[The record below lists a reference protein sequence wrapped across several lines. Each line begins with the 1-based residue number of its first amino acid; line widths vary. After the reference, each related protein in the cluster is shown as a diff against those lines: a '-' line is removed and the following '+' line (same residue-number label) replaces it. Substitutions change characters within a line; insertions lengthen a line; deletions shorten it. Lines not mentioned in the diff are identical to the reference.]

1 MAVRV
6 IPCCCFHDGAVGGP
20 RQQQMQPAFLNQA
33 AAPPQ
38 AEQQE
43 PGYYEYPGPL
53 VEFPDQEYP
62 ETDAAEYPD
71 QALLCPDDQEYT
83 EGWYPVEGD
92 LDGAGFEG

>member
-20 RQQQMQPAFLNQA
+20 LQQQMQHAFLNQA
-33 AAPPQ
+33 AAIQ
-38 AEQQE
+38 AELHE

-53 VEFPDQEYP
+53 VEFPEQEYP